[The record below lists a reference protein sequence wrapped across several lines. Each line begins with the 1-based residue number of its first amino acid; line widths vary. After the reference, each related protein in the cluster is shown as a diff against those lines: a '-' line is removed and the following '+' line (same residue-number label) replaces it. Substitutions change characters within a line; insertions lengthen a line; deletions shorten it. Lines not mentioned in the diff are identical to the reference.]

1 MPKPIFTLEA
11 LKAKHGDSLLLHYG
25 DPASPRFILIDGGP
39 GTVYQESLRPRL
51 LEVQKR
57 WHGED
62 PLPLEMVMV
71 SHIDDDHINGILDLT
86 DELLRKKQKPF
97 CEILCLWHNSFDDV
111 IGNHDEDLFSELQE
125 DVKVASI
132 GGVPP
137 SGQHIER
144 HNAAVVAS
152 VGQGR
157 KLRSNAEALGLRTND
172 PFSGLVL
179 AETAEG
185 TRFDWGDGLKLTVL
199 GPTRERVEEL
209 HKEWEKVLKEKGKQA
224 AISAA
229 YEDDSAFN
237 LSSIVVLA
245 ELGGKRML
253 LTGDARGDYT
263 LESIEKAGLL
273 KNGKLRVDLL
283 KLPHHGSAHN
293 VDHDYFE
300 TIVADHYVVSGDG
313 GYDNP
318 EIETLEMIS
327 KARGSARFT
336 IHLTYREGR
345 NELGPKLTELLA
357 AEKKKKKKYKAVFRE
372 EGARS
377 LKVDLLEAV
386 NY

>member
-1 MPKPIFTLEA
+1 MPLFTLEA

-39 GTVYQESLRPRL
+39 GKVYQETLRPRL
-51 LEVQKR
+51 LEIRER
-57 WHGED
+57 WCGTD

-86 DELLRKKQKPF
+86 DELLRQKQKPF

-111 IGNHDEDLFSELQE
+111 IGNKDVDLFSELQE
-125 DVKVASI
+125 DVEVAST
-132 GGVPP
+132 GAVPP
-137 SGQHIER
+137 SGRHIKRE
-144 HNAAVVAS
+144 NAAVVAS
-152 VGQGR
+152 VAQGR

-179 AETAEG
+179 AETAGG
-185 TRFDWGDGLKLTVL
+185 TRLDWGDGLKLTVL
-199 GPTRERVEEL
+199 GPDRKRVEKL
-209 HKEWEKVLKEKGKQA
+209 HEEWEKVLKEKGRQA

-229 YEDDSAFN
+229 YEDDSPFN

-253 LTGDARGDYT
+253 LTGDARGDHT
-263 LESIEKAGLL
+263 LAAIQDAGLL
-273 KNGKLRVDLL
+273 DGDGKLRVDIL

-300 TIVADHYVVSGDG
+300 TILADHYVASGDG
-313 GYDNP
+313 NYDNP

-327 KARGSARFT
+327 KARGKDRFT
-336 IHLTYREGR
+336 LHLTYRDGKR
-345 NELGPKLTELLA
+345 ELGPRLTEFLA
-357 AEKKKKKKYKAVFRE
+357 AEKKKRKKYKVVFRE
-372 EGARS
+372 EDARS
-377 LKVDLLEAV
+377 LKLDLLDPV
-386 NY
+386 DY

>member
-1 MPKPIFTLEA
+1 MPLFTLEA

-25 DPASPRFILIDGGP
+25 DPSSPRFILIDGGP

-51 LEVQKR
+51 LEVRER

-86 DELLRKKQKPF
+86 DEMLRKKQKPF
-97 CEILCLWHNSFDDV
+97 CEILCLWHNSFDDL
-111 IGNHDEDLFSELQE
+111 IGNEDEDFFSEIQE
-125 DVKVASI
+125 DVEVAST

-137 SGQHIER
+137 SGRNIKR

-179 AETAEG
+179 AETAGG

-199 GPTRERVEEL
+199 GPDRKRVEEL
-209 HKEWEKVLKEKGKQA
+209 HKEWEKVLKAEGRQA

-253 LTGDARGDYT
+253 LTGDARGDHT
-263 LESIEKAGLL
+263 LEAIENAGLL
-273 KNGKLRVDLL
+273 KDGKLHVDLL

-300 TIVADHYVVSGDG
+300 TVIADHYVASGDG
-313 GYDNP
+313 NYDNP

-327 KARGSARFT
+327 KARGKDPFT
-336 IHLTYREGR
+336 LHLTYREGKK
-345 NELGPKLTELLA
+345 ELGPRLKKFLA
-357 AEKKKKKKYKAVFRE
+357 AEKRKGKKYEVVFRE
-372 EGARS
+372 EDARS
-377 LKVDLLEAV
+377 LKVDLLEPV
-386 NY
+386 DY

>member
-1 MPKPIFTLEA
+1 MPLFTLEA

-25 DPASPRFILIDGGP
+25 DPSSPRFILIDGGP

-51 LEVQKR
+51 VEVQKR

-86 DELLRKKQKPF
+86 DELIRKKQKPF

-111 IGNHDEDLFSELQE
+111 IGNKDEDLFSELQE
-125 DVKVASI
+125 DVKVAST
-132 GGVPP
+132 GGVQPA
-137 SGQHIER
+137 GQHIKR
-144 HNAAVVAS
+144 QNAAVVAS

-179 AETAEG
+179 AETADG

-199 GPTRERVEEL
+199 GPDRERIDEL
-209 HKEWEKVLKEKGKQA
+209 HKEWEKVLIEKGKQA

-253 LTGDARGDYT
+253 LTGDARGDHT
-263 LESIEKAGLL
+263 LEAIKKAGLL
-273 KNGKLRVDLL
+273 KNGKLHVDLL

-300 TIVADHYVVSGDG
+300 TIVADHYVGSGDG
-313 GYDNP
+313 NYDNP
-318 EIETLEMIS
+318 EIETLKMIS
-327 KARGSARFT
+327 KARPDDQFT
-336 IHLTYREGR
+336 LHLTYREGKR
-345 NELGPKLTELLA
+345 ELGPKLKKFLA
-357 AEKKKKKKYKAVFRE
+357 AEK
-372 EGARS
+372 
-377 LKVDLLEAV
+377 
-386 NY
+386 

>member
-1 MPKPIFTLEA
+1 MPLFTLEA
-11 LKAKHGDSLLLHYG
+11 MKAKHGDSLLLHYG
-25 DPASPRFILIDGGP
+25 DEAAPRFILIDGGP
-39 GTVYQESLRPRL
+39 GTVYQETLRPRL
-51 LEVQKR
+51 LEVQKK
-57 WHGED
+57 WYGED

-86 DELLRKKQKPF
+86 DELIRKKQNPF
-97 CEILCLWHNSFDDV
+97 CQILCFWHNSFDDV
-111 IGNHDEDLFSELQE
+111 IGNQDEDFFSELQE
-125 DVKVASI
+125 DVKVASV

-137 SGQHIER
+137 SGQNIKR

-152 VGQGR
+152 VAQGR
-157 KLRSNAEALGLRTND
+157 KLRSNAETLGLRTND

-179 AETAEG
+179 AETADG

-209 HKEWEKVLKEKGKQA
+209 HKEWEKVLIEKGKQA

-253 LTGDARGDYT
+253 LTGDARGDHT
-263 LESIEKAGLL
+263 LEAIKKAGLL
-273 KNGKLRVDLL
+273 KKGKLHVDIL

-300 TIVADHYVVSGDG
+300 TILADHYVVSGDG

-318 EIETLEMIS
+318 ELETLEMIS
-327 KARGSARFT
+327 KARPDDRFT
-336 IHLTYREGR
+336 LHLTYREGR
-345 NELGPKLTELLA
+345 KELGPKLEKFLA
-357 AEKKKKKKYKAVFRE
+357 AEKKKKRKYQVVFRKDD
-372 EGARS
+372 ARS
-377 LKVDLLEAV
+377 LKVDLLQPV
-386 NY
+386 DY

>member
-1 MPKPIFTLEA
+1 MPLFTLEA

-25 DPASPRFILIDGGP
+25 DPSSPRFILIDGGP

-51 LEVQKR
+51 LEVRER

-86 DELLRKKQKPF
+86 DEMLRKKQKPF
-97 CEILCLWHNSFDDV
+97 CEILCLWHNSFDDL
-111 IGNHDEDLFSELQE
+111 IGNEDEDFFSELQE
-125 DVKVASI
+125 DVEVAST

-137 SGQHIER
+137 SGRNIKR

-179 AETAEG
+179 AETAGG

-199 GPTRERVEEL
+199 GPDRKRVEEL
-209 HKEWEKVLKEKGKQA
+209 HKEWEKVLKAEGKQA

-253 LTGDARGDYT
+253 LTGDARGDHT
-263 LESIEKAGLL
+263 LEAIEKAGLL
-273 KNGKLRVDLL
+273 KDGKLHVDLL

-300 TIVADHYVVSGDG
+300 TIIADHYVASGDG
-313 GYDNP
+313 NYDNP
-318 EIETLEMIS
+318 ELETLEMIS
-327 KARGSARFT
+327 KARGKDPFT
-336 IHLTYREGR
+336 LHLTYREGKK
-345 NELGPKLTELLA
+345 ELGPRLKKFLA
-357 AEKKKKKKYKAVFRE
+357 AEKRKRKKYEVVFRE
-372 EGARS
+372 EDARS
-377 LKVDLLEAV
+377 LKVDLLEPV
-386 NY
+386 DY

>member
-1 MPKPIFTLEA
+1 MSLFTLEA
-11 LKAKHGDSLLLHYG
+11 LMAKHGDSLLLHYG
-25 DPASPRFILIDGGP
+25 DEDAPRFILIDGGP
-39 GTVYQESLRPRL
+39 GKVYQETLRPRL
-51 LEVQKR
+51 LEIRER
-57 WHGED
+57 WYGKD

-86 DELLRKKQKPF
+86 DELKKKKDPF
-97 CEILCLWHNSFDDV
+97 CQILCFWHNSFDDV
-111 IGNHDEDLFSELQE
+111 IGNKDEDLFSELQE

-137 SGQHIER
+137 SGQSIKR

-179 AETAEG
+179 AETADG
-185 TRFDWGDGLKLTVL
+185 TRFDWGDGLRLTVL
-199 GPTRERVEEL
+199 GPTRERIDEL
-209 HKEWEKVLKEKGKQA
+209 HKEWEKVLIKKGKQA
-224 AISAA
+224 AIAAA

-253 LTGDARGDYT
+253 LTGDARGDHT
-263 LESIEKAGLL
+263 LTAIEKAGLL
-273 KNGKLRVDLL
+273 KNGKLHVDLL

-300 TIVADHYVVSGDG
+300 TIIADHYVGSGDG
-313 GYDNP
+313 NYGNP
-318 EIETLEMIS
+318 ELETLQMIS
-327 KARGSARFT
+327 KARPDDRFT
-336 IHLTYREGR
+336 LHLTYREGK
-345 NELGPKLTELLA
+345 EDLGPKLKKFLA
-357 AEKKKKKKYKAVFRE
+357 AEKKKKRKYKVVFRE
-372 EGARS
+372 EDARS
-377 LKVDLLEAV
+377 LKVDLLQPV
-386 NY
+386 DY